1 MTEVDFEPLG
11 KVEERITMSD
21 QGETHRLVQWR
32 GERARS
38 LLLGAIVGFF
48 AGGFFATVCLMI
60 ALAIMWWL
68 GYLEISL

>member
-1 MTEVDFEPLG
+1 
-11 KVEERITMSD
+11 MSD
-21 QGETHRLVQWR
+21 QGEMHRLEQWR

-38 LLLGAIVGFF
+38 LFLGAIVGFF
-48 AGGFFATVCLMI
+48 VGGFFATVCLLV